1 MSLRTP
7 LNQARGLGSAKEGT
21 QHWWHQRLTAIAL
34 LPLAVWFIVSLITL
48 ADATYED
55 VIDWLS
61 SPIVAGLMFLWIF
74 AVFYH
79 LKLGLQVVIEDYV
92 HTEWRKIT
100 SLILVTFATIALGL
114 ACALAVL
121 WVWLAG

>member
-7 LNQARGLGSAKEGT
+7 LGHARGLGTAKEGA
-21 QHWWHQRLTAIAL
+21 QHWWHQRLTALAL
-34 LPLAVWFIVSLITL
+34 LPLAIWFVVSLITL

-61 SPIVAGLMFLWIF
+61 SPIVAGLMLLLIF
-74 AVFYH
+74 AMFYH
-79 LKLGLQVVIEDYV
+79 LKIGLQEVIEDYG
-92 HTEWRKIT
+92 HGKGRKT
-100 SLILVTFATIALGL
+100 ASLVLVTFGSITLGL

>member
-7 LNQARGLGSAKEGT
+7 LGHARGLGTAKEGA
-21 QHWWHQRLTAIAL
+21 QHWWHQRLTALAL
-34 LPLAVWFIVSLITL
+34 LPLAIWFVVSLITL

-61 SPIVAGLMFLWIF
+61 SPIVAGLMLLLIF
-74 AVFYH
+74 AMFYH
-79 LKLGLQVVIEDYV
+79 LKIGLQEVIEDYV
-92 HTEWRKIT
+92 HNKGRKVA
-100 SLILVTFATIALGL
+100 SLVFVTFASITLGL

>member
-7 LNQARGLGSAKEGT
+7 LGRARGLGSAKDGA
-21 QHWWHQRLTAIAL
+21 QHWWHQRLTALAL
-34 LPLAVWFIVSLITL
+34 LPLAVWFVVSLITL

-61 SPIVAGLMFLWIF
+61 SPVVAGLMLLWIF
-74 AVFYH
+74 TMFYH
-79 LKLGLQVVIEDYV
+79 LKLGLQEVIEDYV
-92 HTEWRKIT
+92 HSEWRKLA
-100 SLILVTFATIALGL
+100 SLVFVTFATITLGL

>member
-7 LNQARGLGSAKEGT
+7 LSRARGLGSAKDGA
-21 QHWWHQRLTAIAL
+21 QNWWHQRLTALAL
-34 LPLAVWFIVSLITL
+34 LPLAVWFVVSLITL

-61 SPIVAGLMFLWIF
+61 SPIVAGLMLLLIF
-74 AVFYH
+74 AMFYH
-79 LKLGLQVVIEDYV
+79 LKIGLQEVIEDYV
-92 HTEWRKIT
+92 HSEGRKVATLVFVSFACIT
-100 SLILVTFATIALGL
+100 LGL

>member
-7 LNQARGLGSAKEGT
+7 LGRARGLGSAKDGA
-21 QHWWHQRLTAIAL
+21 QHWWHQRLTALAL
-34 LPLAVWFIVSLITL
+34 LPLAVWFVVSLITL

-61 SPIVAGLMFLWIF
+61 SPVVAGLMLLWIF
-74 AVFYH
+74 TMFYH
-79 LKLGLQVVIEDYV
+79 LKLGLQEVIEDYV
-92 HTEWRKIT
+92 HSEWRKLA
-100 SLILVTFATIALGL
+100 SLVFVTFSTITLGL

>member
-7 LNQARGLGSAKEGT
+7 LGRARGLGSAKEGT
-21 QHWWHQRLTAIAL
+21 HHWWHQRLTALAL
-34 LPLAVWFIVSLITL
+34 LPLAVWFVVSLITL

-61 SPIVAGLMFLWIF
+61 SPIVAGLMLLLIF
-74 AVFYH
+74 SMFYH
-79 LKLGLQVVIEDYV
+79 LKLSLQVIVEDYV
-92 HTEWRKIT
+92 HSEWRKVT
-100 SLILVTFATIALGL
+100 SLILITFATIALGL
-114 ACALAVL
+114 ASALAVV

>member
-7 LNQARGLGSAKEGT
+7 LGRARGLGSAKEGA
-21 QHWWHQRLTAIAL
+21 QHWWHQRLTALAL
-34 LPLAVWFIVSLITL
+34 LPLAVWFVVSLITL

-61 SPIVAGLMFLWIF
+61 SPVVAGLMLLWIV
-74 AVFYH
+74 ATFYH
-79 LKLGLQVVIEDYV
+79 LKLGIQEVIEDYV
-92 HTEWRKIT
+92 HSGWRKLASLVFLSFAMIT
-100 SLILVTFATIALGL
+100 LGL

-121 WVWLAG
+121 WIWLAG